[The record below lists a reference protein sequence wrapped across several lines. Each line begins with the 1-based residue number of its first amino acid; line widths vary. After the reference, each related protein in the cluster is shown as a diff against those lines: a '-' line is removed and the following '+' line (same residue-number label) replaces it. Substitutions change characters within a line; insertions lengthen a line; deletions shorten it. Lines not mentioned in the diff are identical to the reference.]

1 MDKSLRFSMLLFRLF
16 KFKYGHATEIRE
28 FWGICHE
35 NVPVSQ
41 QICKKNTKKFGWKQN
56 MLYVCNINVIKM
68 TFSVREK
75 NKNLIIMPMKKKSI
89 IILCSVAAI
98 FAIGL
103 ITSFFVDWPV
113 DLNEADGDIAKAARF
128 SREQVSEK
136 LTNMEELLQTDS
148 AFKGGIV
155 AAQVVMQTR
164 AVQFGTLIDMSNE
177 VAGNIP
183 AFAEVL
189 KEMNAN
195 SEMVNN
201 VASSLAESAEKLNA
215 ALGGEECPD
224 LAQST
229 INASLAYTTLQKQN
243 NLATRF
249 IDTTDKYLET
259 AQGDDRLKFVRDQWL
274 EYQQMTAALEGDKAS
289 AEALAKKGNLLSGEK
304 ALAAVAN
311 FDIAERLVVLQ
322 SCELAQAMKL
332 PNQIG
337 SVIRPKVLDNEI
349 SKLCNA
355 QQEVLAHRKID
366 PHNAQQEVL
375 AHRKI
380 DPHNAQQEVLAHR
393 KIDPHNALVISNA
406 SRVMEAF
413 NSALSNVANNPALN
427 QSQNIGLSLVI
438 GNVISQT
445 AAASNSVK
453 LNKKGPKIES

>member
-1 MDKSLRFSMLLFRLF
+1 
-16 KFKYGHATEIRE
+16 
-28 FWGICHE
+28 
-35 NVPVSQ
+35 
-41 QICKKNTKKFGWKQN
+41 
-56 MLYVCNINVIKM
+56 
-68 TFSVREK
+68 
-75 NKNLIIMPMKKKSI
+75 MKKKSI

-103 ITSFFVDWPV
+103 ITSYFVDWPV
-113 DLNEADGDIAKAARF
+113 ELNEADGDIAKAARF
-128 SREQVSEK
+128 SREQVSDK

-164 AVQFGTLIDMSNE
+164 AVQFGTLVDMSNE

-215 ALGGEECPD
+215 ALGGEKCPD

-243 NLATRF
+243 NLANRF
-249 IDTTDKYLET
+249 IETTDKYLET
-259 AQGDDRLKFVRDQWL
+259 AQGDDKLKLVRDQWL

-304 ALAAVAN
+304 ALAAVEN
-311 FDIAERLVVLQ
+311 LDLNIKVVVLQ

-337 SVIRPKVLDNEI
+337 SAIRPQVLSNEI
-349 SKLCNA
+349 SKLSNA
-355 QQEVLAHRKID
+355 QKEILAQRKIDAHHRKID
-366 PHNAQQEVL
+366 SHNAQQEVL

-380 DPHNAQQEVLAHR
+380 DS
-393 KIDPHNALVISNA
+393 HNALIISNA
-406 SRVMEAF
+406 SRVMDAF
-413 NSALSNVANNPALN
+413 NSALSNVANNPALK
-427 QSQNIGLSLVI
+427 QSQNIGLSHVI
-438 GNVISQT
+438 GNVISET

-453 LNKKGPKIES
+453 LNKKGPKIDP

>member
-1 MDKSLRFSMLLFRLF
+1 
-16 KFKYGHATEIRE
+16 
-28 FWGICHE
+28 
-35 NVPVSQ
+35 
-41 QICKKNTKKFGWKQN
+41 
-56 MLYVCNINVIKM
+56 
-68 TFSVREK
+68 
-75 NKNLIIMPMKKKSI
+75 MKKKSI
-89 IILCSVAAI
+89 IILSSVIAI
-98 FAIGL
+98 CGL
-103 ITSFFVDWPV
+103 GWVSSHVIDWPV
-113 DLNEADGDIAKAARF
+113 DLSDASGDIAKAAKF
-128 SREQVSEK
+128 SRKQVSEK

-148 AFKGGIV
+148 AFRDDIV
-155 AAQVVMQTR
+155 VAQVVMQTR
-164 AVQFGTLIDMSNE
+164 AVQFATLVDMSNE

-189 KEMNAN
+189 KDMNAQR
-195 SEMVNN
+195 ELVDN

-215 ALGGEECPD
+215 ALDGKECPD

-243 NLATRF
+243 NLANRF
-249 IDTTDKYLET
+249 IETTDKYLET
-259 AQGDDRLKFVRDQWL
+259 AQGDDKLKLVRDQWL
-274 EYQQMTAALEGDKAS
+274 EYQQMTAALDGDKTS

-337 SVIRPKVLDNEI
+337 SAIRPKVLENEI
-349 SKLCNA
+349 SKLFNA
-355 QQEVLAHRKID
+355 QQEFLSDKARKIDSHNASHDVLSVKPRKID

-393 KIDPHNALVISNA
+393 KIDPHNAL
-406 SRVMEAF
+406 M
-413 NSALSNVANNPALN
+413 
-427 QSQNIGLSLVI
+427 I

-453 LNKKGPKIES
+453 LNKKGPKIDP

>member
-1 MDKSLRFSMLLFRLF
+1 
-16 KFKYGHATEIRE
+16 
-28 FWGICHE
+28 
-35 NVPVSQ
+35 
-41 QICKKNTKKFGWKQN
+41 
-56 MLYVCNINVIKM
+56 
-68 TFSVREK
+68 
-75 NKNLIIMPMKKKSI
+75 MKKKG
-89 IILCSVAAI
+89 IILCTVVGI
-98 FAIGL
+98 CAIGL
-103 ITSFFVDWPV
+103 ISSFFIDWPV
-113 DLNEADGDIAKAARF
+113 DFHSADGDIAKAAKF
-128 SREQVSEK
+128 SREQAFKDLS
-136 LTNMEELLQTDS
+136 NMEELLQTDS

-164 AVQFGTLIDMSNE
+164 AVQFATLVDMSNE

-189 KEMNAN
+189 KDMNAQR
-195 SEMVNN
+195 ELVEN

-215 ALGGEECPD
+215 ALDGKECPD

-249 IDTTDKYLET
+249 IETTDKYLET
-259 AQGDDRLKFVRDQWL
+259 AQGDDKLKLVRDQWL
-274 EYQQMTAALEGDKAS
+274 EYQQMTAALDGDKTS

-337 SVIRPKVLDNEI
+337 SVIRPKVLNTEI

-355 QQEVLAHRKID
+355 QQEVLARGPKIDPHNAQKEVLAGRKID
-366 PHNAQQEVL
+366 PHNAQKDVL
-375 AHRKI
+375 AG
-380 DPHNAQQEVLAHR
+380 R
-393 KIDPHNALVISNA
+393 KIDPHNALMLS
-406 SRVMEAF
+406 SGSKVMEAF
-413 NSALSNVANNPALN
+413 NSALSNNSVLN
-427 QSQNIGLSLVI
+427 QSQNIALSLVI

-445 AAASNSVK
+445 AAANNSVM
-453 LNKKGPKIES
+453 LNKKGPKIDP

>member
-1 MDKSLRFSMLLFRLF
+1 MLLFRLF

-89 IILCSVAAI
+89 ILYSLAAI
-98 FAIGL
+98 CVIGL
-103 ITSFFVDWPV
+103 ICSYYIDWPV
-113 DLNEADGDIAKAARF
+113 DFNEADGDIAKAAKF

-136 LTNMEELLQTDS
+136 ITNMEELLQTDS
-148 AFKGGIV
+148 AFKNDIV
-155 AAQVVMQTR
+155 VAQVVMQTR
-164 AVQFGTLIDMSNE
+164 TVQFGALVDMSNE

-195 SEMVNN
+195 REMVDN
-201 VASSLAESAEKLNA
+201 VASSLAESADNLNA

-224 LAQST
+224 LAQSS
-229 INASLAYTTLQKQN
+229 INASLAYMTLQKQN

-249 IDTTDKYLET
+249 IETTDKYLET
-259 AQGDDRLKFVRDQWL
+259 AQGDDKLKLVRDQWL
-274 EYQQMTAALEGDKAS
+274 EYQQMTAALEGDKES
-289 AEALAKKGNLLSGEK
+289 AEALAKKGHLLSGEK
-304 ALAAVAN
+304 ALAAVADLN
-311 FDIAERLVVLQ
+311 MAQRLVVLQ
-322 SCELAQAMKL
+322 SCELAQSMKL

-337 SVIRPKVLDNEI
+337 RVMSPKVLDNEI
-349 SKLCNA
+349 SQILNSQEVLAGRKINPHNA
-355 QQEVLAHRKID
+355 QKDILAHRKID
-366 PHNAQQEVL
+366 SY
-375 AHRKI
+375 
-380 DPHNAQQEVLAHR
+380 
-393 KIDPHNALVISNA
+393 NAL
-406 SRVMEAF
+406 M
-413 NSALSNVANNPALN
+413 
-427 QSQNIGLSLVI
+427 I

-445 AAASNSVK
+445 AAANNSEK
-453 LNKKGPKIES
+453 LNKGPKIDK